1 LNQFIKVIR
10 STLQKENFVKLKLF
24 FVILNNFRAVL
35 TQNGKENFLKQ
46 LETIVESVKQNR
58 VKIERRQ
65 QEERSKRDALNIQL
79 AQLVDKARQYAKVF
93 KDFQEV

>member
-65 QEERSKRDALNIQL
+65 QEERSKRDGLNIQL